1 MNQYLKLTRMFQY
14 VYNLV
19 YFSLAYGHFGY
30 FFINRSI
37 RVSTE
42 FPWFLVQLLSHFQLP
57 ATPWP
62 AAHQSSLSFT
72 ISQSLLKLT
81 SIEMV
86 MLSNHLILCHPL
98 LLLPPTFPSIRK
110 VSSESALHI
119 RWPKLFEPSASVF
132 PVNIQGW
139 FPLGLTGLISLIS
152 YIHAFFSLFS
162 FL

>member
-1 MNQYLKLTRMFQY
+1 MNQYLKITRIFQY

-37 RVSTE
+37 KVTAE
-42 FPWFLVQLLSHFQLP
+42 FPWFLVVQLLSHFQLP
-57 ATPWP
+57 ATSWTT
-62 AAHQSSLSFT
+62 ALQSSLFFT

-98 LLLPPTFPSIRK
+98 LLLPSTFPIIRK
-110 VSSESALHI
+110 GSNESALHI
-119 RWPKLFEPSASVF
+119 RWPKLFEF
-132 PVNIQGW
+132 Q
-139 FPLGLTGLISLIS
+139 
-152 YIHAFFSLFS
+152 HQS
-162 FL
+162 FQWIFRVDFL